1 MRNEKLKYFLF
12 NKKSD
17 YLRGFI
23 SNMEYG
29 ADGLYI
35 GKERHRKS
43 VFISRVLD
51 SGEDEMNWHRIKI
64 QMRGQDSGYK
74 VFVYTS
80 EREQISYNQ
89 QIYTWTSFI
98 HSDDISL
105 EEKRGVMEPYCK
117 KEVYDMDDLLIHE
130 VTGRYLWI
138 VVELFAQ
145 SIQSC
150 ISEICIYFPKQSWI
164 YYLPE
169 IYQKEDAKT
178 TFLERYLGIFQTLYE
193 DIDANIAA
201 VASMIDI
208 DSAEGEFLNW
218 LSEWLDVEESYIWSE
233 EQLRRLLKHAVL
245 LYKSRGTRQG
255 ISEMVELYTG
265 EKPFIIENHQLA
277 HFRSNPGKTE
287 TLEQLYGD
295 NIYEFVVLVR
305 EECIHSEKEQK
316 TLRRIIEDM
325 KPAHTTLRLIILK
338 PYMFLGRYSYL
349 GVNSVLGKYT
359 NVALNGHSSLSF
371 AMISK
376 EHTQNLE
383 G

>member
-29 ADGLYI
+29 DDGLYI

-80 EREQISYNQ
+80 EKEQISYNQ

-105 EEKRGVMEPYCK
+105 EEKRGFMEPYCK

-145 SIQSC
+145 STQSC

-193 DIDANIAA
+193 DIDANNAE
-201 VASMIDI
+201 VA
-208 DSAEGEFLNW
+208 
-218 LSEWLDVEESYIWSE
+218 
-233 EQLRRLLKHAVL
+233 
-245 LYKSRGTRQG
+245 
-255 ISEMVELYTG
+255 
-265 EKPFIIENHQLA
+265 
-277 HFRSNPGKTE
+277 
-287 TLEQLYGD
+287 
-295 NIYEFVVLVR
+295 
-305 EECIHSEKEQK
+305 
-316 TLRRIIEDM
+316 
-325 KPAHTTLRLIILK
+325 
-338 PYMFLGRYSYL
+338 
-349 GVNSVLGKYT
+349 
-359 NVALNGHSSLSF
+359 
-371 AMISK
+371 
-376 EHTQNLE
+376 
-383 G
+383 